1 MAQTYIAQKNDDMES
16 IAKKFG
22 FGDYKV
28 IYNHPNNAELKRNRP
43 KPNLLCVGDRV
54 YIPNLDL
61 GEESCGTEQKH
72 LFELKR
78 PKVKLRIVL
87 KDDKG
92 KPFSDKRFELKLGE
106 RLIEGNTD
114 GKGFFEQEIPAD
126 SKKGKLKLFTE
137 DEKLKV
143 LSWDLSIG
151 ELEPVD
157 TNLGVQAR
165 LLNLGFY
172 YGSLDGKV
180 ESNKTKDAIKS
191 YQSKNSMT
199 VTGSVDDALRG
210 RLRDAHDKK
219 S

>member
-1 MAQTYIAQKNDDMES
+1 MAETYIARKNDDMES

-43 KPNLLCVGDRV
+43 KPNLLCAGDRV
-54 YIPNLDL
+54 YIPDLNL
-61 GEESCGTEQKH
+61 GEESCATEQKH
-72 LFELKR
+72 KFELKR

-92 KPFSDKRFELKLGE
+92 RPFGDKRFELKLGD
-106 RLIEGNTD
+106 RLLEGTTD
-114 GKGFFEQEIPAD
+114 GKGFFEKEIPAD
-126 SKKGKLKLFTE
+126 SEQGKLKLFTE

-151 ELEPVD
+151 ELEPVE
-157 TNLGVQAR
+157 TNLGVQGR
-165 LLNLGFY
+165 LRNLGFY
-172 YGSLDGKV
+172 YGSLDGQV
-180 ESNKTKDAIKS
+180 ETDMTKDAIRS
-191 YQSKNSMT
+191 YQGKNDLT
-199 VTGSVDDALRG
+199 VNGNVDDALRG
-210 RLRDAHDKK
+210 KLRDGHDKK